1 MGVLGVSHRLSEEEL
16 FDFLIFEIMIIRK
29 IFFLLSQQ
37 CKPKAQMKNPRK
49 NVKLQSQ
56 DHLLRLRFQKNLHNS
71 LSLKWKMNCAI
82 KDFDILKPLP
92 NKNPLANQ
100 VIHKGHFFLIVPRA
114 GLEPARL
121 SASVFETDLSTD
133 SNIWAF
139 ACAKVR
145 TFSEMTKF

>member
-1 MGVLGVSHRLSEEEL
+1 MSNCNHRIIY
-16 FDFLIFEIMIIRK
+16 FDCDFK
-29 IFFLLSQQ
+29 
-37 CKPKAQMKNPRK
+37 KNI
-49 NVKLQSQ
+49 
-56 DHLLRLRFQKNLHNS
+56 HNS

-133 SNIWAF
+133 SNIWAESGCKGNSF
-139 ACAKVR
+139 
-145 TFSEMTKF
+145 FLILQINLQKFCG